1 MIAVAFMTEG
11 SFVAANYTTIV
22 CCLIALVLF
31 VPLAA
36 RLKAAGH

>member
-11 SFVAANYTTIV
+11 SLIAANYTTIV
-22 CCLIALVLF
+22 CCLIALVIF
-31 VPLAA
+31 VPLAV